1 MENKKTNK
9 ISSEVNTLNYR
20 LKQKQ
25 QTSMKKK
32 TQNRKQ
38 TYYYFLSQ
46 HVHGEG
52 KTIQQHTYKTKQ
64 TSGANRRMKENLTA
78 TQKHTNTL
86 EEQTNQKYAFTNTYT
101 LEKQSSFNIIQTHTY
116 THILDKWKSRVVN
129 KQEYDRKRR

>member
-32 TQNRKQ
+32 NAKPKTNLLLLSISARARRGENNTTTHIQN
-38 TYYYFLSQ
+38 
-46 HVHGEG
+46 
-52 KTIQQHTYKTKQ
+52 Q
-64 TSGANRRMKENLTA
+64 TSGANRRMKENLIT

-101 LEKQSSFNIIQTHTY
+101 LEKQSSFNIIQTHTH
-116 THILDKWKSRVVN
+116 THTF
-129 KQEYDRKRR
+129 